1 VTEPFVLRA
10 RSLPASSYLDV
21 LRNGGDGIDRYLA
34 ESIYAVR
41 DPGYLR
47 RQRERFARTAALHR
61 ERVGETPMVLLRAPG
76 RLNAL
81 LEYLDMCAGD
91 HMSTTI
97 DGDIPIAVSL
107 RDDDEVHAQNI
118 DPQFPPFS
126 FSIRE
131 ELRTLLSAP
140 WVGEKVRGL
149 EDNWDNRT
157 RVYPYFRRR
166 KGDWGNYV
174 RAAYL
179 RFAHE
184 HRDVEWRGAD
194 LTFGPST
201 IPLRAGTSSSS
212 AVVVL
217 SFLSLWWANQDRLE
231 ARTIRQICKLLGE
244 AEWYVGTHGGAND
257 HTTILRN
264 RPNCI
269 LYNLHHLPLLDS
281 LHLPSLEGVRIIV
294 ANTLWESNKALG
306 ANHVFNLRKGW
317 MDLGDHLLERIIETV
332 RRRLAAGGLRP
343 GWIAECVAR
352 AFPFRP
358 EGGVRHLE
366 WHPEYWERIAERYH
380 RFGSLD
386 ETLLD
391 IPDAAIDELIRLLP
405 EEISIEDA
413 GRVLGKDRQA
423 LARDY
428 TLPEAEDGGYRPRAA
443 ARFFHQENRIGREVE
458 RRLREAHKRIESGA
472 WSRDSAE
479 YREEKI
485 WLGKA
490 MDALQATARDDFQVS
505 NGQLDLLLSIAR
517 RGPGH
522 LGGKLTGAGSGGCVC
537 ILVEEGAE
545 DAMMAWLDREYYGR
559 PEHFVEYRR
568 VLGDLEANARLALE
582 EAAGGASEEAADEA
596 RATLQAAI
604 DMQRNLDA
612 ALADIP
618 RCRRAVTFSSGAGII
633 DLDGAVR

>member
-1 VTEPFVLRA
+1 MTDSFILQGRA
-10 RSLPASSYLDV
+10 LPPSAYLDV

-34 ESIYAVR
+34 ESIYVVR
-41 DPGYLR
+41 DPAYLR
-47 RQRERFARTAALHR
+47 RQRERFARTVALHR
-61 ERVGETPMVLLRAPG
+61 ERFGDSPMVLVRAPG

-97 DGDIPIAVSL
+97 DGDIPVAVTV
-107 RDDDEVHAQNI
+107 RDDDEVRAHNI
-118 DPQFPPFS
+118 DPQFPGFS

-131 ELRTLLSAP
+131 ELRTLLGAP
-140 WVGEKVRGL
+140 WTGEKVRGL

-179 RFAHE
+179 RFAYE
-184 HRDVEWRGAD
+184 HRDVPLRGAH

-217 SFLSLWWANQDRLE
+217 SFLSLWWANQDRLDP
-231 ARTIRQICKLLGE
+231 RSIREICKLLGE

-264 RPNCI
+264 RANCV

-281 LHLPSLEGVRIIV
+281 QHLPGLEGVRIIV

-317 MDLGDHLLERIIETV
+317 MDLGDHLLIRIIRVLRE
-332 RRRLAAGGLRP
+332 RAAAGP
-343 GWIAECVAR
+343 CESGWIPACVGR

-358 EGGVRHLE
+358 EGEFRHLE
-366 WHPEYWERIAERYH
+366 RHPEYWERIAKRYH

-391 IPDAAIDELIRLLP
+391 IPDAAIDELVRLLP
-405 EEISIEDA
+405 EEISPEDA
-413 GRVLGKDRQA
+413 GRVLEKDREA

-428 TLPEAEDGGYRPRAA
+428 TLPDPDEEGYRPRGA
-443 ARFFHQENRIGREVE
+443 ARFFHNQNRIGREVD
-458 RRLREAHKRIESGA
+458 RRLREADRRVRAGEWAPG
-472 WSRDSAE
+472 SAE
-479 YREEKI
+479 YREEKV
-485 WLGKA
+485 WLGKE
-490 MDALQATARDDFQVS
+490 MEALQATARDDFRVS

-517 RGPGH
+517 RGPGY

-545 DAMMAWLDREYYGR
+545 DGMMAWLDREYYGH
-559 PEHFVEYRR
+559 PEHFLEYRST
-568 VLGDLEANARLALE
+568 LDALEAKGREVLAG
-582 EAAGGASEEAADEA
+582 AASEEEAEEA
-596 RATLQAAI
+596 RAMVQAAT
-604 DMQRNLDA
+604 DMRRNLDA
-612 ALADIP
+612 ALADV
-618 RCRRAVTFSSGAGII
+618 RSCRRAVTFSSGAGLIA
-633 DLDGAVR
+633 LDGAES